1 MTIRNGTP
9 LSWFPQGLSDC
20 LDSTPVFPGAM
31 AALQNLI
38 PDQSTKNIWT
48 CRPAS
53 VLAVNFSLTGGAF
66 SNAFS
71 NSFDIG
77 FGNTTAFISA
87 LLIAGTRAYGM
98 VSSKLYP
105 GFDVPFSFNLVS
117 GAFDPISGVAANNI
131 PVSPQTS
138 GAWTPPTMDVIG
150 TNVVVTHPGFNGGG
164 NGYFGTLSISTLT
177 SPAWKSGNTASTALA
192 AVPVAVKNFNQRA
205 WYLVN
210 PPGGAQPGAYYSDVL
225 ASDTVT
231 AGTQI
236 LTFDDNQP
244 LTALGALPLD
254 NQLGGIIQSLIVF
267 KGTSNTYQVTGDA
280 ATVGGSNLARNAL
293 NIATGTAAPLS
304 ICPTPRGLAFM
315 APDGMRVIDF
325 TARVSDVIGLSGAGI
340 TVPFTYAVVPSRVCA
355 ACNMSV
361 IRVSVQNGNMS
372 SNPTQEYWYDMAR
385 ESWSG
390 PHSFP
395 ASLIQPYTNTFIM
408 SPSGV
413 LSKLF
418 NSQSFQSA
426 SSTFTENG
434 SAMSF
439 LYRTAPLPNTG
450 RIASNYISETTVDIA
465 MVANSS
471 YTVVFTDQQNT
482 VVDTVT
488 LTQSGNSALWGAFNW
503 GAANWGSASSIIAPQ
518 KINWNLPIVID
529 QGGVQVTGTC
539 MQGVKFGKVYLRYS
553 VLGYLAN
560 RAA

>member
-1 MTIRNGTP
+1 MTIKNGTP

-31 AALQNLI
+31 SALQNLI

-53 VLAVNFSLTGGAF
+53 TLAVDFSKTGGAF
-66 SNAFS
+66 NSAFS
-71 NSFDIG
+71 SAFDIG
-77 FGNTTAFISA
+77 YANSTAFISL
-87 LLIAGTRAYGM
+87 LLISGQRAYGM
-98 VSSKLYP
+98 VSSKNFP

-117 GAFDPISGVAANNI
+117 GTFDPITGITSSNI
-131 PVSPQTS
+131 PASPATS
-138 GAWTPPTMDVIG
+138 GAWTPPTADVIG

-164 NGYFGTLSISTLT
+164 NGYFGTLNISTLAA
-177 SPAWKSGNTASTALA
+177 PAWKSGNTASTALA

-236 LTFDDNQP
+236 LTFDDNAP
-244 LTALGALPLD
+244 LTALGALPLN
-254 NQLGGIIQSLIVF
+254 NQLGGIIQALIVF
-267 KGTSNTYQVTGDA
+267 KGASNTYQVTGDA
-280 ATVGGSNLARNAL
+280 AASPSSTLARNAL
-293 NIATGTAAPLS
+293 NIATGTLAPLS

-315 APDGMRVIDF
+315 APDGVRVIDF

-340 TVPFTYAVVPSRVCA
+340 SVPFTYAVVPSRVCA

-361 IRVSVQNGNMS
+361 IRLSVQNGNMA

-395 ASLIQPYTNTFIM
+395 ASLIEPYTNTFIM
-408 SPSGV
+408 SPVGV

-418 NSQSFQSA
+418 NSQSFQSLT
-426 SSTFTENG
+426 STFTENG
-434 SAMSF
+434 SVMSF
-439 LYRTAPLPNTG
+439 SYRTAPLPNTG
-450 RIASNYISETTVDIA
+450 QIASNFISETTVDMA
-465 MVANSS
+465 KVAGSS
-471 YTVVFTDQQNT
+471 YTVVFTNQQNT

-488 LTQSGNSALWGAFNW
+488 VSQSGVSDLWGAFNW
-503 GAANWGSASSIIAPQ
+503 GAANWGTATSVIAPQ
-518 KINWNLPIVID
+518 KINWNLPLVID
-529 QGGVQVTGTC
+529 QGSLQVTGTC
-539 MQGVKFGKVYLRYS
+539 EQGVKFGKVYLRYS

-560 RAA
+560 AA